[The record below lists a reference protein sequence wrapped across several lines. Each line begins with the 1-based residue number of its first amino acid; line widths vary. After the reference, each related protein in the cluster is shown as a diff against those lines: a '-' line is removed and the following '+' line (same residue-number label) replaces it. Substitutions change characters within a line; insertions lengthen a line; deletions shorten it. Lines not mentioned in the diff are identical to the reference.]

1 MRAGAGSLKVQ
12 DVKSVFTQFD
22 VHRGKLNLNINASI
36 TKQFKETSHKVSLK
50 NRVFL
55 TRNTILI
62 ITANLSFFVRKKRY
76 Q

>member
-22 VHRGKLNLNINASI
+22 VHRGKLKLNINALI

-50 NRVFL
+50 
-55 TRNTILI
+55 
-62 ITANLSFFVRKKRY
+62 
-76 Q
+76 